1 MRSYY
6 GLISNQ
12 KYYHPHV
19 KRKLEFLMSSLV
31 IVAQQL
37 WDWMRNFALEYGY
50 VGVFLISL
58 VGSLS
63 IIIPIPYTLLIYLM
77 GAVLNPILI
86 AIASGFGSAVGEFS
100 GYALGYYGRAV
111 ISEERQR
118 KMDYMVK
125 VFDRYGFFA
134 IFLFALTP
142 LPDDLLFIPLG
153 IMRYRFIKA
162 FVPSLLGKLLMSF
175 ILAYS
180 GHLSI
185 EFIRDLLGEGGL
197 IGAIAT
203 VILLIVI
210 IVAILKIDW
219 ERVFEKY
226 VGEGVER
233 KE

>member
-1 MRSYY
+1 MV
-6 GLISNQ
+6 LDFW
-12 KYYHPHV
+12 
-19 KRKLEFLMSSLV
+19 E
-31 IVAQQL
+31 
-37 WDWMRNFALEYGY
+37 WMHNFALQYGY
-50 VGVFLISL
+50 FGVFLMSL

-63 IIIPIPYTLLIYLM
+63 IIIPVPYTLLIYVM
-77 GAVLNPILI
+77 GGVLDPILV

-118 KMDYMVK
+118 KMGFMVK

-134 IFLFALTP
+134 IFFFALTP

-153 IMRYRFIKA
+153 IMRYSFVKA

-185 EFIRDLLGEGGL
+185 GFIGDLLGEGGL
-197 IGAIAT
+197 IGAIVT

-210 IVAILKIDW
+210 MVAMLKIDW
-219 ERVFEKY
+219 EKVFEKY
-226 VGEGVER
+226 VGER
-233 KE
+233 KN

>member
-1 MRSYY
+1 MA
-6 GLISNQ
+6 LD
-12 KYYHPHV
+12 
-19 KRKLEFLMSSLV
+19 F
-31 IVAQQL
+31 
-37 WDWMRNFALEYGY
+37 WDWMLNFAMQYGY
-50 VGVFLISL
+50 FGVFLISL
-58 VGSLS
+58 IGSLS
-63 IIIPIPYTLLIYLM
+63 IIIPVPYTLLIYVM
-77 GAVLNPILI
+77 GGVLDPILV

-118 KMDYMVK
+118 KMGFMVK

-134 IFLFALTP
+134 IFFFALTP

-153 IMRYRFIKA
+153 IMRYSFVKA

-185 EFIRDLLGEGGL
+185 GFIRDLLGEGGL
-197 IGAIAT
+197 IGAIVT

-210 IVAILKIDW
+210 MVAMLKIDW
-219 ERVFEKY
+219 EKVFEKY
-226 VGEGVER
+226 VGER
-233 KE
+233 KN

>member
-1 MRSYY
+1 
-6 GLISNQ
+6 
-12 KYYHPHV
+12 
-19 KRKLEFLMSSLV
+19 
-31 IVAQQL
+31 
-37 WDWMRNFALEYGY
+37 
-50 VGVFLISL
+50 
-58 VGSLS
+58 
-63 IIIPIPYTLLIYLM
+63 M
-77 GAVLNPILI
+77 GAVLDPILI
-86 AIASGFGSAVGEFS
+86 AIASGLGSAVGEFS

-153 IMRYRFIKA
+153 IMRYRLIKA

-197 IGAIAT
+197 IGAIVT

-226 VGEGVER
+226 VGEGVEKR
-233 KE
+233 Q

>member
-1 MRSYY
+1 MA
-6 GLISNQ
+6 
-12 KYYHPHV
+12 
-19 KRKLEFLMSSLV
+19 LEFLF
-31 IVAQQL
+31 
-37 WDWMRNFALEYGY
+37 DWMKNFAMQYGY
-50 VGVFLISL
+50 FGVFLMSL

-63 IIIPIPYTLLIYLM
+63 IIIPVPYTLLIFFM
-77 GAVLNPILI
+77 GGILDPILV

-100 GYALGYYGRAV
+100 GYVLGYYGRAV

-118 KMDYMVK
+118 KMDFMVK

-134 IFLFALTP
+134 IFFFALTP

-153 IMRYRFIKA
+153 IMRYKFVKA

-185 EFIRDLLGEGGL
+185 EFIHDFLEGGGEIVAIVTL
-197 IGAIAT
+197 I
-203 VILLIVI
+203 LMIVI

-219 ERVFEKY
+219 EKVFEKY
-226 VGEGVER
+226 VGER
-233 KE
+233 KN

>member
-1 MRSYY
+1 MAFD
-6 GLISNQ
+6 
-12 KYYHPHV
+12 
-19 KRKLEFLMSSLV
+19 FL
-31 IVAQQL
+31 
-37 WDWMRNFALEYGY
+37 DWMETFAIQYGY
-50 VGVFLISL
+50 FGVFFISL

-63 IIIPIPYTLLIYLM
+63 IIIPVPYTLVIYVM
-77 GAVLNPILI
+77 GTVLDPILV

-118 KMDYMVK
+118 KMDFMVK

-134 IFLFALTP
+134 IFFFALTP

-153 IMRYRFIKA
+153 IMRYKFVKA
-162 FVPSLLGKLLMSF
+162 FIPSLLGKLLMSF

-185 EFIRDLLGEGGL
+185 GFISDLLGEGGL
-197 IGAIAT
+197 IGAIVT
-203 VILLIVI
+203 LILMIVI

-219 ERVFEKY
+219 EKVFEKY
-226 VGEGVER
+226 VSER
-233 KE
+233 RN

>member
-1 MRSYY
+1 MTFD
-6 GLISNQ
+6 
-12 KYYHPHV
+12 
-19 KRKLEFLMSSLV
+19 FL
-31 IVAQQL
+31 
-37 WDWMRNFALEYGY
+37 DWMETFAIQYGY
-50 VGVFLISL
+50 FGVFFISL

-63 IIIPIPYTLLIYLM
+63 IIIPVPYTLVIYVM
-77 GAVLNPILI
+77 GTVLDPILV

-118 KMDYMVK
+118 KMDFMVK

-134 IFLFALTP
+134 IFFFALTP

-153 IMRYRFIKA
+153 IMRYKFVKA
-162 FVPSLLGKLLMSF
+162 FIPSLLGKLLMSF

-185 EFIRDLLGEGGL
+185 GFISDLLGEGGL
-197 IGAIAT
+197 IGAIVT
-203 VILLIVI
+203 LILMIVI

-219 ERVFEKY
+219 EKVFEKY
-226 VGEGVER
+226 VSER
-233 KE
+233 RN

>member
-1 MRSYY
+1 MY
-6 GLISNQ
+6 
-12 KYYHPHV
+12 
-19 KRKLEFLMSSLV
+19 SLV

-77 GAVLNPILI
+77 GAVLDPILI
-86 AIASGFGSAVGEFS
+86 AIASGLGSAVGEFS

-153 IMRYRFIKA
+153 IMRYRLIKA

-197 IGAIAT
+197 IGAIVT

-226 VGEGVER
+226 VGEGVEKR
-233 KE
+233 Q